1 MKQNKIISFVVTF
14 VKKNKLPVLFFLVI
28 TVLRLWKVPEFFSFN
43 FDEEYQA
50 SMAWEQLK
58 DFHPIWIGVSASN
71 IEYYLGPGF
80 TYLNAFL
87 FKLSNGDPIILAW
100 FSSFLGLVTTGS
112 IYYTVRDL
120 FGKKPAF
127 IAMTIY
133 GASAFLIFFDR
144 RFWNPTPIPIITT
157 WLIYS
162 LIKGHKNSRWYLL
175 TIALYAAFYH
185 VHLSLML
192 FVPIIAAVLFFD
204 RKKIQ
209 WKNWLRMVG
218 IFYTITLPLLV
229 FDFVHNFDNMLGPV
243 KYLFDDK
250 SGAQATTMAS
260 IYAHTST
267 MLNALG
273 KIWFMKLGTTI
284 QDEHCLSSHCSISE
298 PPWILVILSLVL
310 LGIFIRMAI
319 QIKDRKHLILLAG
332 ILTYS
337 FVFTF
342 YSGYAAEYFLLAWYV
357 MLSVAFGIV
366 LSKLPVKMYVLLLSL
381 FVVANGILMYSSK
394 QEQYGL
400 LTRKQ
405 LIREIM
411 PYIGDAPF
419 ELETYGTDPRRYHSY
434 GGWRFLFKVYGDT
447 PVRSFADEAFG
458 WIYPDEL
465 TGEEPEY
472 KVVITDT
479 IPYNASRKPIQVFH
493 RGAYYGYILV
503 NK

>member
-1 MKQNKIISFVVTF
+1 MKFIKQNKLV
-14 VKKNKLPVLFFLVI
+14 VLFFVAVAL
-28 TVLRLWKVPEFFSFN
+28 LRLWKVPEFFSFN

-50 SMAWEQLK
+50 SMAWEQVK

-87 FKLSNGDPIILAW
+87 FKLSNGDPVILAW
-100 FSSFLGLVTTGS
+100 FSSILGLVTAGS

-120 FGKKPAF
+120 FGKKPAL
-127 IAMTIY
+127 ISMTIY
-133 GASAFLIFFDR
+133 GASAFLNFFDR
-144 RFWNPTPIPIITT
+144 RFWNPTPIPIITI

-162 LIKGHKNSRWYLL
+162 LIKGHKDSRWYLL
-175 TIALYAAFYH
+175 TMALYAAFYH

-209 WKNWLRMVG
+209 LKKWLSMAG

-229 FDFVHNFDNMLGPV
+229 FDFVHNFDNMLGPI
-243 KYLFDDK
+243 KYLFDK
-250 SGAQATTMAS
+250 SSGAQATTMAT
-260 IYAHTST
+260 INAHVQS

-273 KIWFMKLGTTI
+273 KIWFMKPGTTI

-298 PPWILVILSLVL
+298 PPWILVLASLIL
-310 LGIFIRMAI
+310 LGLFIRTAI
-319 QIKDRKHLILLAG
+319 QKKDRKHIVLLSG
-332 ILTYS
+332 ILTYAG
-337 FVFTF
+337 VFTF

-357 MLSVAFGIV
+357 MLSIAFGIV
-366 LSKLPVKMYVLLLSL
+366 LSKLPTKLYLPILAV
-381 FVVANGILMYSSK
+381 FVIANGVLMYSSK

-405 LIREIM
+405 LVKEII
-411 PYIGDAPF
+411 PHIGDKPF

-434 GGWRFLFKVYGDT
+434 GGWRFLFKVYGET
-447 PVRSFADEAFG
+447 PERSFADESFG

-465 TGEEPEY
+465 TGEKPVY
-472 KVVITDT
+472 RVVVTDT
-479 IPYNASRKPIQVFH
+479 IQYKSEEKPTYSVK
-493 RGAYYGYILV
+493 RGAYYGYV
-503 NK
+503 YENK

>member
-1 MKQNKIISFVVTF
+1 MAIA
-14 VKKNKLPVLFFLVI
+14 
-28 TVLRLWKVPEFFSFN
+28 VLRLWKVPEFFSFN

-50 SMAWEQLK
+50 SMAWEQVK

-87 FKLSNGDPIILAW
+87 FKLSNGDPVILAW
-100 FSSFLGLVTTGS
+100 FSSILGLVTTGS
-112 IYYTVRDL
+112 IYYTVKEL
-120 FGKKPAF
+120 FGKKPAL

-144 RFWNPTPIPIITT
+144 RFWNPTPIPIITI

-162 LIKGHKNSRWYLL
+162 LIQGHKDSRWYLL
-175 TIALYAAFYH
+175 TITLYAAFYH

-209 WKNWLRMVG
+209 WKKWLGMAS

-243 KYLFDDK
+243 KYLFDK
-250 SGAQATTMAS
+250 GSGAQATTLTS
-260 IYAHTST
+260 INAHVQT

-273 KIWFMKLGTTI
+273 KIWFMRLGTTI
-284 QDEHCLSSHCSISE
+284 QDEHCLSSHCFISE
-298 PPWILVILSLVL
+298 PPWILVLASLIILGL
-310 LGIFIRMAI
+310 FIRTAI
-319 QIKDRKHLILLAG
+319 QIHDRKHLILLSG
-332 ILTYS
+332 IITYAA
-337 FVFTF
+337 VFTF

-357 MLSVAFGIV
+357 MISISFGIV
-366 LSKLPVKMYVLLLSL
+366 LSKLPVKMFIPILAV
-381 FVVANGILMYSSK
+381 FIIANGALIQSSK

-400 LTRKQ
+400 MTRKQ
-405 LIREIM
+405 LVQEIM
-411 PYIGDAPF
+411 PHIGNKAF

-434 GGWRFLFKVYGDT
+434 GGWRFLFKAYGET

-465 TGEEPEY
+465 TGKEPVY
-472 KVVITDT
+472 RVVVTDT
-479 IPYNASRKPIQVFH
+479 MQYTSDEKPIETFKS
-493 RGAYYGYILV
+493 GAYYGYV
-503 NK
+503 FKSE